1 MSKERFLNALNTIKN
16 LDPDTKDAI
25 LKTGAKTGLAT
36 AALATGILIPP
47 IAPLMLP
54 VAQGAAIGAAFE
66 AGGFGTKRAV
76 RSLEKRI
83 PQRLILKKAA

>member
-36 AALATGILIPP
+36 AALATGILIPRQ
-47 IAPLMLP
+47 L
-54 VAQGAAIGAAFE
+54 
-66 AGGFGTKRAV
+66 RH
-76 RSLEKRI
+76 
-83 PQRLILKKAA
+83 

>member
-1 MSKERFLNALNTIKN
+1 
-16 LDPDTKDAI
+16 
-25 LKTGAKTGLAT
+25 
-36 AALATGILIPP
+36 
-47 IAPLMLP
+47 MLP

-76 RSLEKRI
+76 RNLEKRI